1 MQEGCPARAQGDPDL
16 KPYCQRRD
24 ELSTEEGCLMWGSRM
39 VVPPRGRKRA
49 LSVLHEAHP
58 GIVRMKALARGYM
71 WWPGMDEAIG
81 CCVKECS
88 ICQCLRKMPPSA
100 PLHPWARPEKPWS
113 RVHID
118 YAGPFEGKMFLLI
131 TDAYSKWLEVHC
143 TNTSTSAVTIELL
156 RKSFSYLGLLEVIV
170 SDNTGTFTSTEFAE
184 FLEQNGV
191 RHIRSPPYHPAS
203 NGLAE
208 RAVQT
213 FKEGLKRF
221 KTCTLS
227 ARLSR
232 FFLWYRITPHSTTGS
247 SPSELM
253 WGRRL
258 RSKLDLLLPD
268 GERRSQEAQDSQKRA
283 HDSHAVDRQF
293 NVSDTVYVRNYG
305 EGQQW
310 LLGRVVGLQGSAIYR
325 VRLDNDHVIIIVRHV
340 DQLRHR
346 VTTTDSSD
354 DVQDTGDS
362 TEPVDVETS
371 ETPET
376 PTMTSSPETPE
387 SGRGIDEEP
396 TGNSSDETDVLS
408 SQEPDLQKPPDKAG
422 ATSTRRCSSRV
433 SRPPVRFE

>member
-1 MQEGCPARAQGDPDL
+1 
-16 KPYCQRRD
+16 
-24 ELSTEEGCLMWGSRM
+24 
-39 VVPPRGRKRA
+39 
-49 LSVLHEAHP
+49 
-58 GIVRMKALARGYM
+58 
-71 WWPGMDEAIG
+71 
-81 CCVKECS
+81 
-88 ICQCLRKMPPSA
+88 MPPSA
-100 PLHPWARPEKPWS
+100 PLHPWARPEKTWS

-118 YAGPFEGKMFLLI
+118 YASPLEGKMFLLI

-156 RKSFSYLGLLEVIV
+156 RKSFSYLGLPEVIV
-170 SDNTGTFTSTEFAE
+170 SDNAGTFTSAEFAE

-221 KTCTLS
+221 KTGTLS

-232 FFLWYRITPHSTTGS
+232 FLLWYRITPHSTTGLS
-247 SPSELM
+247 LSELM

-268 GERRSQEAQDSQKRA
+268 GERRSQEAQDRQKRA

-305 EGQQW
+305 EEQQW
-310 LLGRVVGLQGSAIYR
+310 LPGRVVGLQGSAMYR
-325 VRLDNDHVIIIVRHV
+325 VRLDNDHVIVQHV
-340 DQLRHR
+340 DQLRQR
-346 VTTTDSSD
+346 VTITDSSDD

-371 ETPET
+371 ETPEK
-376 PTMTSSPETPE
+376 PIMTSSPETPE
-387 SGRGIDEEP
+387 S
-396 TGNSSDETDVLS
+396 
-408 SQEPDLQKPPDKAG
+408 
-422 ATSTRRCSSRV
+422 
-433 SRPPVRFE
+433 

>member
-1 MQEGCPARAQGDPDL
+1 M
-16 KPYCQRRD
+16 
-24 ELSTEEGCLMWGSRM
+24 
-39 VVPPRGRKRA
+39 
-49 LSVLHEAHP
+49 
-58 GIVRMKALARGYM
+58 
-71 WWPGMDEAIG
+71 
-81 CCVKECS
+81 
-88 ICQCLRKMPPSA
+88 
-100 PLHPWARPEKPWS
+100 
-113 RVHID
+113 
-118 YAGPFEGKMFLLI
+118 
-131 TDAYSKWLEVHC
+131 
-143 TNTSTSAVTIELL
+143 
-156 RKSFSYLGLLEVIV
+156 
-170 SDNTGTFTSTEFAE
+170 
-184 FLEQNGV
+184 

-221 KTCTLS
+221 KTGTLS

-232 FFLWYRITPHSTTGS
+232 FLLWYRITPHSTTGS

-268 GERRSQEAQDSQKRA
+268 GERRSQEAQDRQKRA

-293 NVSDTVYVRNYG
+293 NVSDTVYARNYG

-310 LLGRVVGLQGSAIYR
+310 LPGRVVGLQGSAMYR
-325 VRLDNDHVIIIVRHV
+325 VRLDNDHVIVRHV

-346 VTTTDSSD
+346 VTTIDSSDD

-387 SGRGIDEEP
+387 SGRGTDEEP
-396 TGNSSDETDVLS
+396 TGNSSDKTDVIS
-408 SQEPDLQKPPDKAG
+408 SQEPDSQEPPDKAG
-422 ATSTRRCSSRV
+422 ATSTRRCSSRA